1 MAAVATAASAA
12 LPPDRRM
19 ASPASVASGWL
30 DATMPWRAYTVD
42 RRDWKRIGASA
53 LGMSGTP
60 RGSEYMPM
68 LGAAASHTYD
78 EVISGRA
85 TLSTVPM
92 AMKKCPVC
100 GVSVKVEN
108 LEKHVRNQHPRA
120 GVDTASLLTDEERGA
135 AREAKTASRPGLTS
149 SGKRTIAIVAVVVAV
164 LLVVAVLF
172 TVLTLTLT
180 SGGSVTLSQYRGMPV
195 LLEFMNAYC
204 PNCQAEAPVLV
215 SLFQA
220 FGSRVHF
227 LSVDIYLSPSEPAS
241 SAAELNTFKSQYGT
255 NWDYAMDT
263 DNSVAHAYV
272 VQGTPTSFVIDA
284 NGVIHSLFYGRY
296 PYSSFSDALN
306 ATLG

>member
-1 MAAVATAASAA
+1 
-12 LPPDRRM
+12 
-19 ASPASVASGWL
+19 
-30 DATMPWRAYTVD
+30 
-42 RRDWKRIGASA
+42 
-53 LGMSGTP
+53 
-60 RGSEYMPM
+60 MPM

-172 TVLTLTLT
+172 TVLRPSNAQPGQPAPNFTLTLT